1 MEDGATKARKEKE
14 RLIKLEQER
23 IAALTGETDTTNE
36 VETEGTPEVAPEVE
50 TPVVEVPPDLQQ
62 KYDALLAKYNSEVP
76 RLHSWNREKDEK
88 IATLTNEITNLQRQ
102 IIELQTASVP
112 ETDDEGKPLYRS
124 PHVTDE
130 IRKSDTY
137 QYYLAEFGQTY
148 AERQAEM
155 SILAAQNTVKPVEE
169 RMNSNE
175 AETAEERFHREL
187 HELCPDWIDVKRGI
201 NVDPAFVGWLN
212 ETFALKAFQEAAY
225 EGDIHSMANII
236 NRFKSTIKL
245 PEPPVKREIPA
256 HLAAPAKTGGGA
268 QTIIENNKGNVM
280 KMTDLEALYNDFSRG
295 LYRGKEQEYEAKKR
309 EFLQAKAEGRLV

>member
-14 RLIKLEQER
+14 RLIKLEKER
-23 IAALTGETDTTNE
+23 IAALAGETDQANE
-36 VETEGTPEVAPEVE
+36 VETEGTPVVAPEVE
-50 TPVVEVPPDLQQ
+50 TPVVEVPPDQ

-169 RMNSNE
+169 RMNSTGSMSSE
-175 AETAEERFHREL
+175 A
-187 HELCPDWIDVKRGI
+187 
-201 NVDPAFVGWLN
+201 
-212 ETFALKAFQEAAY
+212 
-225 EGDIHSMANII
+225 SM
-236 NRFKSTIKL
+236 
-245 PEPPVKREIPA
+245 
-256 HLAAPAKTGGGA
+256 
-268 QTIIENNKGNVM
+268 
-280 KMTDLEALYNDFSRG
+280 
-295 LYRGKEQEYEAKKR
+295 
-309 EFLQAKAEGRLV
+309 